1 MSERDIQGN
10 FSRSEILPRK
20 MVGADLSE
28 KEKQTAQ
35 MLVDVGLNL
44 LEGLFIDINKIADA
58 TQYLASHQKP

>member
-10 FSRSEILPRK
+10 FLALRNVAKE

-35 MLVDVGLNL
+35 MLVDVGMNL
-44 LEGLFIDINKIADA
+44 LEGLLIDINKIADA
-58 TQYLASHQKP
+58 AQYLASHQKP